1 MKSASFILI
10 PILAFT
16 LLASG
21 VVWTFCRIQVPA
33 GYMAIVTA
41 KVGQP
46 LPAGQILAAPD
57 QKGVQRDPLPEG
69 RHFRNPVNY
78 AWRIVPVVSI
88 PVGKVGV
95 VTSKV
100 GNELPPGE
108 ILAADTACKGVW
120 KDVLGPGTYRLN
132 PEGYE
137 VTQLDAVN
145 IPIGYVG
152 IVTSQTGKPV
162 KPGEF
167 AGSGEQGV
175 MKDVLQPGLYY
186 INPRAYQVD
195 VLEIGMNQVSIIG
208 RSGSVVI
215 TKSQISSANSGA
227 LESLQQNTIQAQK
240 EKRDEYLTK
249 NADRGFISQQALNAA
264 PAAAPGDAM
273 SSSSSSFGGTRRSVP
288 AAKKLAPQQAHK
300 PGTADPFA
308 QTAETQQQKANV
320 TPESVAFG
328 INRFVEFPSR
338 DGFQIL
344 LDMTV
349 EFELLPENIATIY
362 MVYGDLPAVVEKI
375 ILPQVLSI
383 SRIKGSSY
391 KARDFI
397 DGEGRQLFQK
407 ELTAEL
413 TRVMKEKH
421 LVIHNAIIRHVEVP
435 QQILEPIQ
443 QASVSKE
450 QDLTNKARQDTA
462 RKQAELNTET
472 AMVEQ
477 LKKQVEQESE
487 KLVATTAAQTK
498 NEVATT
504 QAETA
509 LEVANI
515 NLQKAAVQAQI
526 TQIQGEAKVKAEFVV
541 ANEKALGEQLRSAVF
556 KNPAT
561 LADLTFAEKLNP
573 SVGIRILHAGEG
585 TLWTDLKNLTP
596 TVPVK

>member
-1 MKSASFILI
+1 MKSLSFILV
-10 PILAFT
+10 PVCA
-16 LLASG
+16 LLFFAG
-21 VVWTFCRIQVPA
+21 FFVWTFCRIPVPA

-41 KVGQP
+41 KVGKP
-46 LPAGQILAAPD
+46 LPPGQILAAPGE
-57 QKGVQRDPLPEG
+57 KGVQRDPLPEG
-69 RHFRNPVNY
+69 RHFRDPINH
-78 AWRIVPVVSI
+78 AWRIVPVISI

-100 GNELPPGE
+100 GKELAAGE
-108 ILAADTACKGVW
+108 ILSADTACKGVW

-137 VTQLDAVN
+137 VTMLDAIN

-167 AGSGEQGV
+167 AGSGQQGV

-195 VLEIGMNQVSIIG
+195 VLEIGMNQVSILG
-208 RSGSVVI
+208 RSGSVVL
-215 TKSQISSANSGA
+215 TKSQISNAGGA
-227 LESLQQNTIQAQK
+227 LDSIAQNTIQLQQ
-240 EKRDEYLTK
+240 EKRNEYLSK
-249 NADRGFISQQALNAA
+249 NADRGFISQQALSTS
-264 PAAAPGDAM
+264 PAAD
-273 SSSSSSFGGTRRSVP
+273 SFGGSLARRSAP
-288 AAKKLAPQQAHK
+288 AKKEKQAPGKPQARVGQQMEEQKALGQQA
-300 PGTADPFA
+300 AVA
-308 QTAETQQQKANV
+308 
-320 TPESVAFG
+320 PESVAFG

-349 EFELLPENIATIY
+349 EFELLPENISRIY
-362 MVYGDLPAVVEKI
+362 MLYGDLPAVVDKI
-375 ILPQVLSI
+375 LLPQILSI
-383 SRIKGSSY
+383 SRLKGSTY

-407 ELTAEL
+407 EMTAEL
-413 TRVMKEKH
+413 TRVLKEKH
-421 LVIHNAIIRHVEVP
+421 IVIHNAIIRHVEVP
-435 QQILEPIQ
+435 KDILTPIQ
-443 QASVSKE
+443 EASIAKE

-477 LKKQVEQESE
+477 LKKQVEQETE
-487 KLVATTAAQTK
+487 KLVATTVAQTK
-498 NEVATT
+498 NEVATI
-504 QAETA
+504 QAEAT
-509 LEVANI
+509 LEVATI

-526 TQIQGEAKVKAEFVV
+526 TQVQGEAKVKSEFVV
-541 ANEKALGEQLRSAVF
+541 ANEKALGEKLRAAVF
-556 KNPAT
+556 QNPAT
-561 LADLTFAEKLNP
+561 LADLTFADKLNP
-573 SVGIRILHAGEG
+573 SLGIRIIHAGEG
-585 TLWTDLKNLTP
+585 TLWTDLKNLAP

>member
-1 MKSASFILI
+1 MKSASIIVAPVLVITF
-10 PILAFT
+10 LACSF
-16 LLASG
+16 L
-21 VVWTFCRIQVPA
+21 WFFCRIPVPA

-41 KVGQP
+41 KTGKP
-46 LPAGQILAAPD
+46 LPAGEILAGPGE
-57 QKGVQRDPLPEG
+57 KGVRKDPLTEG
-69 RHFRNPVNY
+69 RHFLDPINND
-78 AWRIVPVVSI
+78 WRIVPVNTI

-100 GNELPPGE
+100 GKELPPGE
-108 ILAADTACKGVW
+108 ILSADTAGKGVW

-137 VTQLDAVN
+137 LTMLDAVN

-152 IVTSQTGKPV
+152 IVTSQTGTPV

-167 AGSGEQGV
+167 AGPGQQGV

-195 VLEIGMNQVSIIG
+195 VLEIGMNQVSILG

-215 TKSQISSANSGA
+215 TKSQISNASSA
-227 LESLQQNTIQAQK
+227 LDSLQQNTIQVQQ
-240 EKRDEYLTK
+240 EKRNEYLEK
-249 NADRGFISQQALNAA
+249 NRDRGFISQQALSANAA
-264 PAAAPGDAM
+264 PAASDLLGSSLRRGAPKKIALAK
-273 SSSSSSFGGTRRSVP
+273 
-288 AAKKLAPQQAHK
+288 AAQTEP
-300 PGTADPFA
+300 ADPFA
-308 QTAETQQQKANV
+308 GNKPQQQSSSIA
-320 TPESVAFG
+320 PESVAFG

-349 EFELLPENIATIY
+349 EFELLPENIARIY
-362 MVYGDLPAVVEKI
+362 MLYGDLPAVVEKI

-407 ELTAEL
+407 ELNAEL
-413 TRVMKEKH
+413 TRVLKEKH
-421 LVIHNAIIRHVEVP
+421 IVIHNAIIRHAEVP
-435 QQILEPIQ
+435 SDILVPIQ
-443 QASVSKE
+443 ESSVAKE

-462 RKQAELNTET
+462 RKQDELNTET

-477 LKKQVEQESE
+477 LKKQVDQETE
-487 KLVATTAAQTK
+487 KLVATTAAETK
-498 NEVATT
+498 NLVAGI

-509 LEVANI
+509 LEVATI
-515 NLQKAAVQAQI
+515 NLEKSTVQAQI
-526 TQIQGEAKVKAEFVV
+526 TQAQGEAKVKAEFVV
-541 ANEKALGEQLRSAVF
+541 SNEKALGDQLRSGVF

-561 LADLTFAEKLNP
+561 LADLTFVDKLNP
-573 SVGIRILHAGEG
+573 SLGIRIIHAGEG
-585 TLWTDLKNLTP
+585 TLWTDLKNLAP